1 MIVTMR
7 MPAGQTSVQY
17 GALSIHANP
26 DGTFGVPKYA
36 VPELV
41 AAGCAI
47 VTEGVGDVN
56 VRAELE
62 AATAAE
68 LMSIYLPSVGIEAG
82 YAEAH
87 ARALAAFDA
96 TAKPQTLTSTQFLS
110 RFTDA
115 ERSSVFTAAMG
126 SPQMLQFVVTAAA
139 ATRID
144 LTDPAVQGGVNS
156 LVGTILTADRA
167 AAILDH

>member
-1 MIVTMR
+1 MIVTLR
-7 MPAGQTSVQY
+7 MPAGQTSVAY
-17 GALSIHANP
+17 GALFIHAGP
-26 DGTFGVPKYA
+26 GGTFGVPRFA
-36 VPELV
+36 VPDLV

-47 VTEGVGDVN
+47 VTEGADAID

-62 AATAAE
+62 AATAGE
-68 LMSIYLPSVGIEAG
+68 LLGYYLPSVGSEAG
-82 YAEAH
+82 HAEAH
-87 ARALAAFDA
+87 ARALAAFDT
-96 TAKPQTLTSTQFLS
+96 TAKPQSLTSTQFLS

-144 LTDPAVQGGVNS
+144 LTDPAVAAGVNS